1 MSTTNANIAREQTLK
16 HALWD
21 NFLGNAPRWYKI
33 TMASFLVMN
42 LVLLFILPEKGMGL
56 DNFNRFI
63 LGWLML
69 LQFIFTLAMALKAY
83 PLGPAGII
91 ALQGIALGLTIPYGN
106 PMFAEMF
113 HLSAASNPLELLEI
127 GTEVVYH
134 EIMENIPVI
143 LLLMFMVAGI
153 YFMKDGLLYVF
164 SFLLIKVRS
173 KIMLSLIFLS
183 VAAFLSAFLDALTV
197 TAVIIAV
204 GVGFYS
210 VYHKYSSA
218 IGSKYN
224 VNSDDDIHDHAKEEL
239 EDFRAFLRNLLMH
252 GAVGTA
258 LGGALTLVG
267 EPQNIIIADK
277 MGWSFMEYIFHMDVV
292 AIPVFISGITVT
304 ILVEKFKLFGY
315 GSKLPENVHR
325 ILAENA
331 KRVDTER
338 TISDKGKLIVILV
351 VGILLVLG
359 LALHVAQV
367 GVIGLAIII
376 LLTTFNGVID
386 EHQIGKAFQEALPFT
401 ALLVVFF
408 IIVSIINSQGLFL
421 PIMDYVFSLDGKAQ
435 VSSFFI
441 FNGLLSIISDNV
453 FVATIYITQA
463 LDAFNAG
470 LVDRAQLEHIA
481 VAINMGT
488 NIPSVATPNGQ
499 AAFLFLLTSALAPLI
514 RLSYFQMMK
523 LAFPYFIV
531 ISPMGYYATV
541 HFY

>member
-1 MSTTNANIAREQTLK
+1 MSTKDMNITNEGSFLN
-16 HALWD
+16 ALWG

-33 TMASFLVMN
+33 TMASFLVAN
-42 LVLLFILPEKGMGL
+42 ILLLFILPENGMGL
-56 DNFNRFI
+56 ENFNRFV
-63 LGWLML
+63 LGWIIL

-83 PLGPAGII
+83 PLGPAGIL

-106 PMFAEMF
+106 AAFAEMF
-113 HLSAASNPLELLEI
+113 HLSSATNPLELLEI

-134 EIMENIPVI
+134 EILENIPVI

-164 SFLLIKVRS
+164 SFLLVKVRS
-173 KIMLSLIFLS
+173 KILLSLIFLS
-183 VAAFLSAFLDALTV
+183 VAAVLSAFLDALTV

-204 GVGFYS
+204 GIGFYS
-210 VYHKYSSA
+210 VYHKYSSSIHA
-218 IGSKYN
+218 KYS
-224 VNSDDDIHDHAKEEL
+224 VNSDDDVHEHAREEL
-239 EDFRAFLRNLLMH
+239 EEFRAFLRNLLMH

-277 MGWSFMEYIFHMDVV
+277 MGWSFMEYIYHMDIV
-292 AIPVFISGITVT
+292 ALPVFISGITVT
-304 ILVEKFKLFGY
+304 VLVEKFNLFGY
-315 GSKLPENVHR
+315 GADLPDNVHR
-325 ILAENA
+325 ILAESA
-331 KRVDTER
+331 KEKDANR
-338 TISDKGKLIVILV
+338 TLSDKGKLVIMLV
-351 VGILLVLG
+351 VGVLLVLG

-367 GVIGLAIII
+367 GIIGLAIII

-421 PIMDYVFSLDGKAQ
+421 PIMDYVFSLDGRAQ

-470 LVDRAQLEHIA
+470 LVDRKQLEHIA

-523 LAFPYFIV
+523 LAFPYFVV
-531 ISPMGYYATV
+531 ISIMGYYATV
-541 HFY
+541 YFY